1 LESLYRS
8 VEGVL
13 AGADYGAVVILVE
26 PDRKVPGQGRSGVLV
41 RRFGATKGH
50 DKWADGRGVCGTD
63 ELHSVL
69 LPNRLE
75 GFDEALDG
83 AQ

>member
-1 LESLYRS
+1 
-8 VEGVL
+8 
-13 AGADYGAVVILVE
+13 
-26 PDRKVPGQGRSGVLV
+26 LV
-41 RRFGATKGH
+41 RRFGATEGL
-50 DKWADGRGVCGTD
+50 DNRADGRGVCGTD